1 MKSFMKRDDIDNL
14 DVYNMS
20 MAISDE
26 VWEIVQRFND
36 FNKHSIGLQI
46 VRSAD
51 SISANISEG
60 YGRFFYK
67 ENRRFCYI
75 ARGSLYETQ
84 TWMSKLI
91 SGKLIDLHK
100 GEDLLNNLQIVKR
113 KLNAYI
119 NYIEKQL

>member
-1 MKSFMKRDDIDNL
+1 MKRDDIDDL
-14 DVYNMS
+14 DVFNMS
-20 MAISDE
+20 MTISDE
-26 VWEIVQRFND
+26 IWGIVQRLNNFNR
-36 FNKHSIGLQI
+36 NSIGLQI

-84 TWMSKLI
+84 TWMTKLMSRKLI
-91 SGKLIDLHK
+91 EINK
-100 GEDLLNNLQIVKR
+100 GEELSNNLLILKK

-119 NYIEKQL
+119 KYIERQI